1 MPEASKVGGV
11 LQAAATISK
20 TTETDLGAQINCK
33 AYSFLSIYFVYTKG
47 DETGLDIFAYFI
59 NPDSAV
65 EYQDQSWS
73 AAAGTRTST
82 TNKYRVTATG
92 NHVITFDIRGIPAV
106 QFKQAGSNN
115 DGTPTGTLAAQYTLS
130 DE

>member
-1 MPEASKVGGV
+1 MSNLITGAA
-11 LQAAATISK
+11 LQAAATIAK
-20 TTETDLGAQINCK
+20 TTETDLGSAISCK
-33 AYSFLSIYFVYTKG
+33 AYSTLTLDYVYTNG

-59 NPDSAV
+59 NEASAV

-73 AAAGTRTST
+73 AAAGTKTVT

-92 NHVITFDIRGIPAV
+92 NYHIVFDVTGVQSV

-115 DGTPTGTLAAQYTLS
+115 DGTPTGTLAAQYVLS
-130 DE
+130 GD